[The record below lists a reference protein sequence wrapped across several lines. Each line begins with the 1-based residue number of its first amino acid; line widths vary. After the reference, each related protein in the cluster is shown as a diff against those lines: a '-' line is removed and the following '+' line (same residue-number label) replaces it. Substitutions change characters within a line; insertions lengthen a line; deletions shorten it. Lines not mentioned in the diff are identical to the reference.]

1 MQTNSPGARYLFPRP
16 LEVGGKN
23 EADIRIRILV
33 NKIQTFS
40 PGVRYL
46 FPRPLEVGG
55 ENEADI
61 RIRILVND
69 SLRLLLVLQHIVD
82 PIQGEL
88 LRLQGVSG
96 LVF

>member
-1 MQTNSPGARYLFPRP
+1 MRIPLQFIRRRFLRPGSEDKETTYAKIFSTGARYLFPRP
-16 LEVGGKN
+16 LEVGGK
-23 EADIRIRILV
+23 
-33 NKIQTFS
+33 
-40 PGVRYL
+40 
-46 FPRPLEVGG
+46 
-55 ENEADI
+55 NEADI

-88 LRLQGVSG
+88 LRLHGVFG

>member
-1 MQTNSPGARYLFPRP
+1 MKKNIFAPGRGTYLFPRP

-33 NKIQTFS
+33 N
-40 PGVRYL
+40 
-46 FPRPLEVGG
+46 
-55 ENEADI
+55 
-61 RIRILVND
+61 D
-69 SLRLLLVLQHIVD
+69 SLRLLLVPQHIVD

-88 LRLQGVSG
+88 LRLHGVSG